1 MHPGRG
7 DRAAETCLARYEG
20 GPSPPMRD
28 RPKVLVLAGS
38 AREAS
43 LNRRLA
49 RLAASAVDRAGGAA
63 TLWELRDHPLP
74 LYDGDLEAREGV
86 PENARRL
93 KATFLANR
101 GLLLA
106 CPEYN
111 SSISAALKNAIDWV
125 SRKEGSEAPLA
136 CFEGKVAALVSAS
149 PGALGGLRGLVTV
162 RSILGNIHVL
172 VLPDQLAVVKAHEAF
187 DAEGNLKD
195 AAQRDALDRLAAA
208 LVRTCT
214 ALDAAPRP

>member
-1 MHPGRG
+1 MP
-7 DRAAETCLARYEG
+7 
-20 GPSPPMRD
+20 D

-49 RLAASAVDRAGGAA
+49 RLGAAAVEKAGGTV

-74 LYDGDLEAREGV
+74 LYDGDLEAKEGV

-93 KATFLANR
+93 KAAFLAHR

-111 SSISAALKNAIDWV
+111 SSISGLLKNAIDWV

-136 CFEGKVAALVSAS
+136 CFDGKVAALCSAS

-162 RSILGNIHVL
+162 RSILGSIRVL
-172 VLPDQLAVVKAHEAF
+172 VLPDQLAIMKAHEAF
-187 DAEGNLKD
+187 GEDGTLKD
-195 AAQRDALDRLAAA
+195 AAQRDSLDRLAAA
-208 LVRTCT
+208 LVRTCA
-214 ALDAAPRP
+214 ALDAAPK